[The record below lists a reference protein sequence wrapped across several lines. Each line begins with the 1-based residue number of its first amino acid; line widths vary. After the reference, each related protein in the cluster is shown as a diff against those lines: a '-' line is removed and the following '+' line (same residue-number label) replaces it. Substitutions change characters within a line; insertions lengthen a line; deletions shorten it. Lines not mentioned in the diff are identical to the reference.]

1 MPVLKKH
8 NGKPVIGYKGS
19 EMGHTDPKVANVM
32 QWYYKQPDGTAGEPL
47 SLEEENELLGNLNY
61 QKATEIR
68 KKSFG
73 SLMTEKLVN
82 GSGIGEAFT
91 KTISDKTKAKVKGIK
106 ESFDMMNV
114 AKKLTFGSKLA
125 PALVGRIMGRSQED
139 IEHFAGKSEKKK
151 SQSLGIG
158 SKLLGMVGLGG
169 DKSDS
174 MQDVLGLIYRE
185 LQRAEEDKKLEKQQH
200 ENMLEGEE
208 DEEETRNQELIEA
221 LTGKKHITGK
231 KTKSERNQKE
241 KPYRDE
247 KGRFAKKPKTA
258 TQMAKD
264 EANKTTPSAKKKGT
278 SSILGNIFSS
288 KGAAAAGIGAA
299 VVGGVLLGSASDVI
313 AKEEG
318 VATKGYWDPPNQKNL
333 VSIGYGHQ
341 IQASEYQQGFIQA
354 GDEQIPIKGDKGIDT
369 VMTKDQAKKLLAVDL
384 PKYEKR
390 AAAPLG
396 DSWNKLNENQ
406 KTALISYAYNT
417 GSTQSLVNA
426 GLKGAID
433 SGDMKMAANIIREK
447 GIKTA
452 GGQYNKVL
460 DQRRQREAALFES
473 AVKVQDKPAAVPTQ
487 TTGDQIDSS
496 SKENKD
502 LKTPPKDAPAPV
514 NVNTTNI
521 NSTNTSKQPEQT
533 NTEDDRPAP
542 LKKRRG

>member
-1 MPVLKKH
+1 
-8 NGKPVIGYKGS
+8 
-19 EMGHTDPKVANVM
+19 
-32 QWYYKQPDGTAGEPL
+32 
-47 SLEEENELLGNLNY
+47 
-61 QKATEIR
+61 
-68 KKSFG
+68 
-73 SLMTEKLVN
+73 
-82 GSGIGEAFT
+82 
-91 KTISDKTKAKVKGIK
+91 
-106 ESFDMMNV
+106 
-114 AKKLTFGSKLA
+114 
-125 PALVGRIMGRSQED
+125 
-139 IEHFAGKSEKKK
+139 
-151 SQSLGIG
+151 
-158 SKLLGMVGLGG
+158 
-169 DKSDS
+169 
-174 MQDVLGLIYRE
+174 
-185 LQRAEEDKKLEKQQH
+185 
-200 ENMLEGEE
+200 
-208 DEEETRNQELIEA
+208 
-221 LTGKKHITGK
+221 
-231 KTKSERNQKE
+231 
-241 KPYRDE
+241 
-247 KGRFAKKPKTA
+247 
-258 TQMAKD
+258 
-264 EANKTTPSAKKKGT
+264 
-278 SSILGNIFSS
+278 
-288 KGAAAAGIGAA
+288 
-299 VVGGVLLGSASDVI
+299 
-313 AKEEG
+313 
-318 VATKGYWDPPNQKNL
+318 
-333 VSIGYGHQ
+333 
-341 IQASEYQQGFIQA
+341 
-354 GDEQIPIKGDKGIDT
+354 
-369 VMTKDQAKKLLAVDL
+369 MTKDQAKKLLAVDL